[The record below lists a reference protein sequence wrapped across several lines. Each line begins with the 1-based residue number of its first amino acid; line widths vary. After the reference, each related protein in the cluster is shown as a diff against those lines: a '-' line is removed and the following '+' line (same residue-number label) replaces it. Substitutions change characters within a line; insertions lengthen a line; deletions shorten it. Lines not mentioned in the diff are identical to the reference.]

1 MALAATA
8 RPGSDHH
15 LDAVLE
21 AYLMDPAVRDFLQQ
35 TNPDALH
42 DIAARLT
49 EAQERGLWSSRRND
63 TRPVLA
69 EIVRGIS

>member
-1 MALAATA
+1 VV
-8 RPGSDHH
+8 SDHH
-15 LDAVLE
+15 FDAVFE
-21 AYLMDPAVRDFLQQ
+21 AYLMDPVVRDFLQQ
-35 TNPDALH
+35 VNPNALH

-69 EIVRGIS
+69 ELLSKVSPLSG